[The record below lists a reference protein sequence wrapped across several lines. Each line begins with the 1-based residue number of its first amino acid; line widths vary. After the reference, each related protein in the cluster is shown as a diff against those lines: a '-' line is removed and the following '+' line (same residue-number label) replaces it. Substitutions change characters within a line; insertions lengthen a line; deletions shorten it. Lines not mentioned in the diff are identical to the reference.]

1 MEKLKLHESGTLVA
15 DEAAEGVFPIR
26 IITEGEGSSG
36 IYTREM
42 LEANAPI
49 FRAGTRSFI
58 DHPKDPTKP
67 WERSL
72 NSLVGKLNENA
83 HYKIDD
89 DGVAGLYSDLKV
101 TKPGLREWVRE
112 NLDII
117 ELSIYSDAEGEK
129 NADGKIVVERFVE
142 DDPYRSVDLVVA
154 AGRGGR
160 FERAMESLREIE
172 NSTEEVEDGHAP
184 AGRTTTSK
192 ENSTM
197 ELAELAE
204 KVDKLSVAL
213 EAFVAAS
220 TPILESLKP
229 AEVTEP
235 ITDDAVEAIAESG
248 LPKLSRKVVLEAV
261 RNGAVVEDAIKEQ
274 NEYIDSV
281 REDLRVSEGYVRTT
295 DAVTGNALDLGKV
308 FG

>member
-1 MEKLKLHESGTLVA
+1 MTKLKLHESGTLVA

-42 LEANAPI
+42 LEANAAV
-49 FRAGTRSFI
+49 FRAGTKSFI
-58 DHPKDPTKP
+58 DHPKDPSKP

-72 NSLVGKLNENA
+72 TSLVGKLVESA
-83 HYKIDD
+83 HYAVDD
-89 DGVAGLYSDLKV
+89 EGVAGLFSSLKV

-112 NLDII
+112 NLDVI

-129 NADGKIVVERFVE
+129 NAEGKIVVERFVE

-160 FERAMESLREIE
+160 FERAMESLHEIE
-172 NSTEEVEDGHAP
+172 NSTAEVDDGQAP
-184 AGRTTTSK
+184 ADRTTTSK

-204 KVDKLSVAL
+204 KVDNLTKSL
-213 EAFVAAS
+213 EAFVGAA

-235 ITDDAVEAIAESG
+235 ITDEAVEAIAESG
-248 LPKLSRKVVLEAV
+248 LPKLARKVVLEAV
-261 RNGAVVEDAIKEQ
+261 RNGAVPEDAIKEQ
-274 NEYIDSV
+274 KEFIDSMLT
-281 REDLRVSEGYVRTT
+281 DLRVSEGYVKLNDTVQG
-295 DAVTGNALDLGKV
+295 DALELGKV
-308 FG
+308 F

>member
-36 IYTREM
+36 IYSREM
-42 LEANAPI
+42 LQENAKI
-49 FRAGTRSFI
+49 FRSGTKSFI
-58 DHPKDPTKP
+58 DHPKDPSKP

-72 NSLVGKLNENA
+72 TSLVGKLNEEA
-83 HYKIDD
+83 HYAVDD
-89 DGVAGLYSDLKV
+89 EGVAGLYSSLKV

-112 NLDII
+112 NLDVI

-129 NADGKIVVERFVE
+129 NSDGKIVVERFVE

-160 FERAMESLREIE
+160 FERAMESLHAIE
-172 NSTEEVEDGHAP
+172 NSTAEVEDGSAP
-184 AGRTTTSK
+184 ADRTTTSK
-192 ENSTM
+192 ENSDM

-204 KVDKLSVAL
+204 KVDKLTIAL
-213 EAFVAAS
+213 EAFVGSA

-235 ITDDAVEAIAESG
+235 ITDEAVEAIAESG
-248 LPKLSRKVVLEAV
+248 LPKTARKVVLEAV
-261 RNGAVVEDAIKEQ
+261 RNGAVAEDAIKDQKDFIEGLRQ
-274 NEYIDSV
+274 E
-281 REDLRVSEGYVRTT
+281 LRVAEGYVSLNES
-295 DAVTGNALDLGKV
+295 VTGDALELGKV
-308 FG
+308 LD